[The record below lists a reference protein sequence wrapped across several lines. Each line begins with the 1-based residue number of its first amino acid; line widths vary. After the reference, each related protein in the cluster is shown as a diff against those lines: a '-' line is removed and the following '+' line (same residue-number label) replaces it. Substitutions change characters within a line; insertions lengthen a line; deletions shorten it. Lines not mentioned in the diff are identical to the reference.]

1 MPNKLVEKRNKTDK
15 ISIKLCNNLHNF
27 GWQTP
32 IGVFAITKMFMK
44 LINQITVQGNTNAK
58 VEKKK
63 KTKNMC
69 SIEEKCEESL

>member
-1 MPNKLVEKRNKTDK
+1 MPNKLVEKHNKTDK
-15 ISIKLCNNLHNF
+15 ISIKLLHNF

-32 IGVFAITKMFMK
+32 KGVFAITKMFMK

-58 VEKKK
+58 VEKEKK
-63 KTKNMC
+63 TTTKNMC